1 MLPADKK
8 MQKITISEREAG
20 QRLDRYL
27 GKLMPYAPKS
37 FFYKMLRKK
46 NIVLNGK
53 KAEGMEKLAPGDEI
67 KLFLAE
73 ETMLKFRQENR
84 LPEEG
89 SASDAPLP
97 ENRQEIAQIQPAFS
111 VIYEDAHILI
121 MNKPAGL
128 LSQKARREDVS
139 LIEHMT
145 AYLLQT
151 KALSAEELAMFHPG
165 ICNRLDRNTSG
176 LVIGGKT
183 TRGLQEMNALLKERA
198 LDKYYLT
205 IVSGQMKRKLRAEGY
220 LKKDKSHN
228 RVSIT
233 KEPAKGADPI
243 CTEYEPLAWADGF
256 TLLRV
261 KLITGKSHQIRAHLK
276 SLGYPVIGDGKYGD
290 VRINQEMRRRFSLN
304 HHLLHAYELR
314 FPKLTGSLLGLSEQT
329 VYAPLTEE
337 FQKVKHR
344 LFTEEN

>member
-1 MLPADKK
+1 
-8 MQKITISEREAG
+8 MQKITVSEREAG

-27 GKLMPYAPKS
+27 GKMMPCAPKS

-53 KAEGMEKLAPGDEI
+53 KAEGLEKLAPGDEI
-67 KLFLAE
+67 TLFLAE
-73 ETMLKFRQENR
+73 ETMLKFRQPSA
-84 LPEEG
+84 LPETG
-89 SASDAPLP
+89 AALDTILP
-97 ENRQEIAQIQPAFS
+97 KNRQILTACS
-111 VIYEDAHILI
+111 VVYEDAHILI

-128 LSQKARREDVS
+128 LSQKAQREDIS

-151 KALSAEELAMFHPG
+151 GVLSEEELALFHPG

-183 TRGLQEMNALLKERA
+183 TRGLQEMNALLKQRV

-205 IVSGQMKRKLRAEGY
+205 IVSGQMKQKLRAEGY

-228 RVSIT
+228 RASIT
-233 KEPAKGADPI
+233 TEPEKGADHI

-256 TLLRV
+256 TMLRV

-290 VRINQEMRRRFSLN
+290 VRTNQEMRRRFSLQ
-304 HHLLHAYELR
+304 HHLLHAYELH
-314 FPKLTGSLLGLSEQT
+314 FPMLTGVLSGLSERT
-329 VYAPLTEE
+329 VYAPLPEE
-337 FQKVKHR
+337 FQKVKNR
-344 LFTEEN
+344 LFPEKG